1 MNGAGRPGRF
11 WSARRVPAGLT
22 ALVLF
27 GALGLLLYD
36 IVSERTGHPVMEWRR
51 WLAEQLATRPLHDG
65 WIVGIAVALVVIGAW
80 MVALA
85 LTPGLRGLLPM
96 GDADSH
102 AENDADAIRAG
113 IDRTAV
119 RLVLLDRAMA
129 VPGVRAVR
137 VDVGRRRIRARA
149 QAHFRDLDEVRAD
162 LLTALGDG
170 IRQLGLARRP
180 GLSVSVRRPAR

>member
-1 MNGAGRPGRF
+1 MTGLGRF

-22 ALVLF
+22 ALVLL

-51 WLAEQLATRPLHDG
+51 WLADQLASRPLHDG
-65 WIVGIAVALVVIGAW
+65 WIVGIAVALIVIGLW

-85 LTPGLRGLLPM
+85 VTPGLRNLLPM
-96 GDADSH
+96 NG
-102 AENDADAIRAG
+102 NGGVTRAG
-113 IDRTAV
+113 IDRSAAG
-119 RLVLLDRAMA
+119 LVLRDRAMA

-137 VDVGRRRIRARA
+137 VDVGRRRVRARA

-162 LLTALGDG
+162 LLTALQDG

-180 GLSVSVRRPAR
+180 GLSVRVRRPAR

>member
-1 MNGAGRPGRF
+1 MNRRPGRF

-22 ALVLF
+22 ALVLL

-51 WLAEQLATRPLHDG
+51 WLADQLASRPLHDG
-65 WIVGIAVALVVIGAW
+65 WIVGIAVALIVIGLW

-85 LTPGLRGLLPM
+85 VTPGLRSLLPM
-96 GDADSH
+96 NG
-102 AENDADAIRAG
+102 NGGITRAG
-113 IDRTAV
+113 IDRSAAG
-119 RLVLLDRAMA
+119 LVLRDRAMA

-137 VDVGRRRIRARA
+137 VDVGRRRVRARA
-149 QAHFRDLDEVRAD
+149 QAHFRDLEEVRAD
-162 LLTALGDG
+162 LLTVLQDG

-180 GLSVSVRRPAR
+180 GLSVRVRRPAR

>member
-1 MNGAGRPGRF
+1 MNGLGRPGRF

-22 ALVLF
+22 ALVLL

-65 WIVGIAVALVVIGAW
+65 WIVGIAVALIVIGAW

-96 GDADSH
+96 GHD
-102 AENDADAIRAG
+102 ENDADAIRAG

-119 RLVLLDRAMA
+119 RLVLRDRAMA

-180 GLSVSVRRPAR
+180 GLSVRVRRPAR

>member
-1 MNGAGRPGRF
+1 MSGPRRF

-22 ALVLF
+22 ALVLL

-36 IVSERTGHPVMEWRR
+36 IASQRTGHPVMEWRR
-51 WLAEQLATRPLHDG
+51 WLADQLATRPLGDG
-65 WIVGIAVALVVIGAW
+65 WIVGIAAALVVLGGW

-85 LTPGLRGLLPM
+85 VTPGLRSLLPM
-96 GDADSH
+96 RDDEHAD
-102 AENDADAIRAG
+102 ENADLRAG
-113 IDRTAV
+113 IDRTAAG
-119 RLVLLDRAMA
+119 LVLRDRAMA

-180 GLSVSVRRPAR
+180 GLSVRVRRPAR

>member
-1 MNGAGRPGRF
+1 MTDSRRF
-11 WSARRVPAGLT
+11 WSARRVPAGLA
-22 ALVLF
+22 ALVLL
-27 GALGLLLYD
+27 GVLGLLLYD
-36 IVSERTGHPVMEWRR
+36 IVSARTGHPAMEWRR
-51 WLAEQLATRPLHDG
+51 RLADQLATRPLHDP
-65 WIVGIAVALVVIGAW
+65 WIVGIAVALIVIGAW

-85 LTPGLRGLLPM
+85 VTPGLRGLLPM
-96 GDADSH
+96 
-102 AENDADAIRAG
+102 NDGGNGALRAG
-113 IDRTAV
+113 IDRAAA
-119 RLVLLDRAMA
+119 RLVLRDRAMA

-180 GLSVSVRRPAR
+180 GLSVRVRRPAR

>member
-1 MNGAGRPGRF
+1 MSGSGRRLGRF

-22 ALVLF
+22 ALVLL

-36 IVSERTGHPVMEWRR
+36 IVSQRTGHPVMEWRR
-51 WLAEQLATRPLHDG
+51 WLADQLATRPLADG
-65 WIVGIAVALVVIGAW
+65 WMVGIAVALIVIGAW

-85 LTPGLRGLLPM
+85 VTPGLRGLLPM
-96 GDADSH
+96 LDDGKG
-102 AENDADAIRAG
+102 IRAG
-113 IDRTAV
+113 IDRTAAG
-119 RLVLLDRAMA
+119 LVLRDRAMA

-180 GLSVSVRRPAR
+180 GLSVRVRRPAR